1 MSCGT
6 AIRSPQ
12 GVMRSIPNCFRRLHL
27 SVEAYGRSR
36 PYGSSLPSQYNAS
49 CAGRESRALA
59 CKHKPL
65 SDFTVA
71 VEQDLPMAHWRQ
83 VIEIA
88 GANIFSKGVIAE
100 DRMIGRGG
108 TSHVDRPNRTVSEW
122 CKRLTTKNIS
132 ILPTALIGRANRLWP
147 VHFRQEP
154 VQDYAHQRVFSDPNS
169 LAASAVLAHE
179 IGFCVLNL

>member
-88 GANIFSKGVIAE
+88 GANIFSKGVIEKGCLGWAAQGSR
-100 DRMIGRGG
+100 DARVRRAARL
-108 TSHVDRPNRTVSEW
+108 SNR
-122 CKRLTTKNIS
+122 
-132 ILPTALIGRANRLWP
+132 
-147 VHFRQEP
+147 
-154 VQDYAHQRVFSDPNS
+154 
-169 LAASAVLAHE
+169 AV
-179 IGFCVLNL
+179 